1 LNSAISS
8 GESTNLIR
16 PGVSDVAK
24 RINIIGAQAKKI
36 NIVNQPKP
44 RLDPAEIA
52 EGLGAAPCGAR
63 ISAKLDLISLAEIG
77 TQLLGRLRSSGGRPA
92 LADATEI
99 CRVPLSTED
108 VKTLENMVAQIE
120 ASSGTKASVGQLVS
134 AIVRSHLSA
143 PNPAA
148 STQAVDPP
156 LSRSLLQNL
165 IDEQLAPLREQVN
178 RLEREL
184 HVAGANNK

>member
-1 LNSAISS
+1 
-8 GESTNLIR
+8 LIR
-16 PGVSDVAK
+16 PGVNDMAN
-24 RINIIGAQAKKI
+24 RINIVGAKPKKI

-63 ISAKLDLISLAEIG
+63 ISGKLDLIGLAEIG

-99 CRVPLSTED
+99 CRVPLSAED
-108 VKTLENMVAQIE
+108 VKALEDMVAQIE

-134 AIVRSHLSA
+134 AIVRSHLNA

-148 STQAVDPP
+148 STPADDPP
-156 LSRSLLQNL
+156 LSKTLLQNM

-178 RLEREL
+178 RLEKEL
-184 HVAGANNK
+184 HGAGANNK